1 MGEETVVDLEAANA
15 QRADADRDH
24 MADRAPTADEEKAAE
39 KSRAEFAD
47 DAPKVAEHYTEMS
60 ELGAHVKGEG
70 EID

>member
-1 MGEETVVDLEAANA
+1 
-15 QRADADRDH
+15 

-47 DAPKVAEHYTEMS
+47 DAPEVAEHYTEMS